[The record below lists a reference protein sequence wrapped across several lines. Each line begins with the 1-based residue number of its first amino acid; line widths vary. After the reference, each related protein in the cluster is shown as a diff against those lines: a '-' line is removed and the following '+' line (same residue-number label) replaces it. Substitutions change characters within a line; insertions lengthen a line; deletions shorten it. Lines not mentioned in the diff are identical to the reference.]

1 MVKVLHEYY
10 DHLAQNKVEMS
21 NSPAAAEWRQLRDA
35 NVAKQNEQTIEQL
48 TGRAQRLVGQ

>member
-1 MVKVLHEYY
+1 
-10 DHLAQNKVEMS
+10 MS